1 MRILDVDEISVSEA
15 RGLTPHLLEGEVVHA
30 AFRSASAAVL
40 FTERRIVV
48 VARET
53 LLAEKIETSSFSYR
67 AVRQFA
73 TLEAHGEVRGEASR
87 TALKIWLG
95 TEPQPLQLRANAGT
109 SLDSLQRLLAS
120 KLD

>member
-1 MRILDVDEISVSEA
+1 MRILDVDEIPVAEA
-15 RGLTPHLLEGEVVHA
+15 GGLTPHLIAGETVHA

-67 AVRQFA
+67 AIRQFA
-73 TLEAHGEVRGEASR
+73 TLEAHGEASR

-109 SLDSLQRLLAS
+109 SLDSLQQLLAS